1 MQMIIVDDE
10 AHWVDNL
17 SATKPWHTLG
27 IEQVH
32 RAYSAQEALRIMEAY
47 PIDIVIS
54 DVLMP
59 EMTGIELIERIR
71 QQDSKTK
78 CIILSGHSDFD
89 YAQEALRHQ
98 AVDYVLKPPTD
109 EELLGAVQKAI
120 AQLEEEWGS
129 INSLERMEY
138 ILRENVP
145 LLRSQLLLSALR
157 GERMSKEEWERRL
170 DSYSLPLHAGACAL
184 LMVRMEEEFGSYRN
198 NGQHLLEYAIIN
210 IAEEIFGEFATVW
223 AAKEE
228 QGYLVFVLQPKEE
241 KTAAP
246 HGLRAERDTW
256 TGALEQASMQLQAK
270 VKQFLKGSLSIVMT
284 EPFAFPG
291 ELSGQ
296 YRRALA
302 CFRQIVGEERE
313 FVMRA
318 SDHGSQDL
326 QGTQGALDVM
336 HAPPSLMGLL
346 EAGRWEAA
354 EHKLEEVFAELEA
367 RWSDSWEHCLEAG
380 YMIAAS
386 FTHYCHRNGHTLQGL
401 LGEEAERLH
410 SGEAFNSIAKL
421 RSWSQEALRLLKGQA
436 SSEAKDI
443 RSVYVR
449 KIQSFVEA
457 NLHRDV
463 SLRAL
468 ADHVN
473 LHPTHL
479 SKLYK
484 IETGEGISDFVA
496 RLRMET
502 ACHKLMSTDKKVYEI
517 SAGIGYLDPAY
528 FIKVFKR
535 QFGMTPQ
542 EYRERR

>member
-17 SATKPWHTLG
+17 SSTKPWHTLG

-32 RAYSAQEALRIMEAY
+32 KAYSAQEALRIMETH
-47 PIDIVIS
+47 PIDIIIS

-59 EMTGIELIERIR
+59 EMTGIELIERVR
-71 QQDSKTK
+71 ALGGKTK

-109 EELLGAVQKAI
+109 QELLGAVSKAI
-120 AQLEEEWGS
+120 TQLEEEWGNIS
-129 INSLERMEY
+129 SLERVEH
-138 ILRENVP
+138 ILRENLP

-157 GERMSKEEWERRL
+157 GERMSQEEWERKL
-170 DSYSLPLHAGACAL
+170 SSYSLPFRLDSGAL
-184 LMVRMEEEFGSYRN
+184 LMVRMEEEFGQYRN
-198 NGQHLLEYAIIN
+198 NGQHLMEYAIMN
-210 IAEEIFGEFATVW
+210 IAEEIIGEFAYVW

-228 QGYLVFVLQPKEE
+228 HGYLVFMLQPKD
-241 KTAAP
+241 AVS
-246 HGLRAERDTW
+246 HGLRAERHAW

-270 VKQFLKGSLSIVMT
+270 VKQFLKGSLSIVIT

-291 ELSGQ
+291 ELAAL
-296 YRRALA
+296 YRQALA

-318 SDHGSQDL
+318 PELGSHAP

-336 HAPPSLMGLL
+336 HAPPSLLGLL

-354 EHKLEEVFAELEA
+354 EHKLEEVFAELEG

-386 FTHYCHRNGHTLQGL
+386 FTHYCHRNGHTLQSL
-401 LGEEAERLH
+401 LGEEIERLH
-410 SGEAFNSIAKL
+410 SGEAFSSIARL
-421 RSWSQEALRLLKGQA
+421 RHWSQVAISSLRGQA
-436 SSEAKDI
+436 SSEVKDI

-449 KIQSFVEA
+449 KIQSFVEM
-457 NLHRDV
+457 NLHQDV

-502 ACHKLMSTDKKVYEI
+502 ACHKLKVTDKKIYEI
-517 SAGIGYLDPAY
+517 SAEIGYLDPAY

-542 EYRERR
+542 EYRERH